1 MAGYR
6 VVLLDG
12 IDPAGIDIIRATNVI
27 EPIVHDKISRDQLL
41 GLIGDVDGLIVRS
54 GTAVDRELIQNA
66 KRLRVVGRAGV
77 GVDNV
82 DVDAATEHG
91 VLVMNSP
98 GGSTTTTAEH
108 TVAMLFAMARN
119 IPQAYKTLQSH
130 KWEESKFKGIELAG
144 KPLGVIGLGRI
155 GSEVARKCQA
165 MAMNVIAYDPYIN
178 PDAHLSS
185 GLELVD
191 LQRIFEQAD
200 FITVH
205 VPLSESTRNL
215 IDKRTIAH
223 MKDGV
228 RILNCAR
235 GGIVNES
242 DLYAALKSG
251 KVAGAAFDV
260 FETEPNTESP
270 LLELENFIATPHL
283 GASTV
288 EAQRKVSE
296 DICRQVCDY
305 LLKNAVEGALN
316 FPRLEAG
323 QVERYQH
330 FVGLATR
337 LAAFIAQICDGR
349 MQTVSIH
356 YSGEV
361 CDMNLNYLTS
371 IIVCSLLA
379 PVLREGINL
388 INAMHVAKLRG
399 IKVQETRL
407 PAPENF
413 TNLIVIELKTDESP
427 LLELENFIATPHLG
441 ASTVEAQRKVS
452 EDICR
457 QVCDYLLK
465 NAVYGALN
473 FPQIEVGQVERYQH
487 FVDLAARI
495 AAFIGQI
502 SDGRLQSVAIRY
514 SGEVCDMNL
523 NYLTSVTVQRL
534 LAPTLREGVNL

>member
-1 MAGYR
+1 
-6 VVLLDG
+6 
-12 IDPAGIDIIRATNVI
+12 
-27 EPIVHDKISRDQLL
+27 
-41 GLIGDVDGLIVRS
+41 
-54 GTAVDRELIQNA
+54 IQNA

-130 KWEESKFKGIELAG
+130 KWEKSKFKGIELAG
-144 KPLGVIGLGRI
+144 KTLGVIGLGRI

-191 LQRIFEQAD
+191 LQEIFRQAD

-205 VPLSESTRNL
+205 VPLSEHTRNL
-215 IDKRTIAH
+215 INQNTIAR
-223 MKDGV
+223 MRDGV

-235 GGIVNES
+235 GGIVNEH
-242 DLYAALKSG
+242 DLYDSLKSG

-296 DICRQVCDY
+296 DLCRQVCDY
-305 LLKNAVEGALN
+305 LLKNAI
-316 FPRLEAG
+316 AG
-323 QVERYQH
+323 GVYFTRIVVVLDGG
-330 FVGLATR
+330 VGR
-337 LAAFIAQICDGR
+337 
-349 MQTVSIH
+349 V
-356 YSGEV
+356 
-361 CDMNLNYLTS
+361 
-371 IIVCSLLA
+371 
-379 PVLREGINL
+379 
-388 INAMHVAKLRG
+388 
-399 IKVQETRL
+399 
-407 PAPENF
+407 
-413 TNLIVIELKTDESP
+413 
-427 LLELENFIATPHLG
+427 
-441 ASTVEAQRKVS
+441 
-452 EDICR
+452 
-457 QVCDYLLK
+457 
-465 NAVYGALN
+465 
-473 FPQIEVGQVERYQH
+473 
-487 FVDLAARI
+487 
-495 AAFIGQI
+495 
-502 SDGRLQSVAIRY
+502 
-514 SGEVCDMNL
+514 
-523 NYLTSVTVQRL
+523 
-534 LAPTLREGVNL
+534 

>member
-1 MAGYR
+1 MAGHK
-6 VVLLDG
+6 VLLLDG
-12 IDPAGIDIIRATNVI
+12 IDPAGVEVI
-27 EPIVHDKISRDQLL
+27 QRTKAIEAIVHDKMPRDRLL
-41 GLIGDVDGLIVRS
+41 ELVAEVDGIIVRS
-54 GTAVDRELIQNA
+54 GTSVDRELIQKA
-66 KRLRVVGRAGV
+66 TRLRVIGRAGV

-82 DVDAATEHG
+82 DLDAATERG

-108 TVAMLFAMARN
+108 TIAMLFALARN
-119 IPQAYKTLQSH
+119 IPQAYKTLKNHQ
-130 KWEESKFKGIELAG
+130 WEKNKFKGIELAG
-144 KPLGVIGLGRI
+144 KTLGVIGLGRI

-165 MAMNVIAYDPYIN
+165 MGMNVIAYDPYIN

-185 GLELVD
+185 GLELVA
-191 LQRIFEQAD
+191 LEEIFSQAD

-205 VPLSESTRNL
+205 VPLSENTRNL
-215 IDKRTIAH
+215 VNVNTIQR
-223 MKDGV
+223 MKEGV

-235 GGIVNES
+235 GGIINER
-242 DLYAALKSG
+242 DLYDALKAG

-260 FETEPNTESP
+260 FEVEPNTESP

-283 GASTV
+283 GASTI
-288 EAQRKVSE
+288 EAQRKVSQ
-296 DICRQVCDY
+296 DICRQVSDY
-305 LLKNAVEGALN
+305 LLKNTVEGALN

-330 FVGLATR
+330 FVDLAARLAT
-337 LAAFIAQICDGR
+337 FIAQICDGR

-371 IIVCSLLA
+371 VIVRSLLM

-413 TNLIVIELKTDESP
+413 TNLIVIELKTDVESHRVAGTVFTDKLPRIVNVDGYP
-427 LLELENFIATPHLG
+427 LEVVPHGNMIFFTNNDKPGVIGGIGTVLGRCSVNIAGMHLG
-441 ASTVEAQRKVS
+441 RE
-452 EDICR
+452 
-457 QVCDYLLK
+457 
-465 NAVYGALN
+465 
-473 FPQIEVGQVERYQH
+473 
-487 FVDLAARI
+487 
-495 AAFIGQI
+495 
-502 SDGRLQSVAIRY
+502 
-514 SGEVCDMNL
+514 
-523 NYLTSVTVQRL
+523 
-534 LAPTLREGVNL
+534 REGGKALALLLVDNPVSNDVIEQFRQIPNILSAKVVHV